1 MKAEMKPLINNRYSV
16 LSLLGDG
23 AQGAVYEVADRMF
36 PDRRIALKLLGRS
49 SPGILL
55 RFEFSR
61 LAQLDHPHLVKVYD
75 LGIITTLEGSLSL
88 SEGTAFFT
96 QELIDGSAADTW
108 SDTLRK
114 KNRDLEIA
122 RVAVAV
128 ARALGLLHGRG
139 LLHKDVKP
147 SNILVSPLGDVIK
160 LIDLGLSERIACLG
174 GLRAGTL
181 GYMAP
186 EVQDGFAQ
194 ERSDLFSLGATMAH
208 MLTGQ
213 RPVHGDLN
221 AGGTP
226 REVTPALWS
235 VVERLMKRR
244 PKDRFSNAGEVVLAL
259 GRAMGSGVL
268 GFDDGQDSG
277 HETHLEILDAAGET
291 EDKHTRASMVRSMEI
306 IGRDKE
312 LESLSAWISTSL
324 AGQDGVPG
332 IAVVQGPTGVGK
344 SRLVRAAAV
353 RCQVRSIEEGIG
365 PPVFIKG
372 ELRELVEA
380 ASRVAGGHLVSEGIE
395 KWLAKGGSENGELSA
410 LDETLLR
417 EMAVLLVGVRQPSIL
432 FLENADL
439 GWGPSL
445 LHWLSEVEAG
455 LACSPLGFIAES
467 ERGDLSSVVT
477 GENEIKTIVLE
488 PLSEEQEYELVAA
501 VMGKPPVRRF
511 VQDLHSY
518 TGGIPLLTEATLA
531 AIVSR
536 RSVDDLD
543 RADLADFD
551 LPGDSERVIAVGL
564 LSSLSEAGGALLKA
578 LAVLKGTTGVDQVI
592 AVSGIADIETLRET
606 VGELERRGISVK
618 GGENDMR
625 LSGFLSREVEEA
637 MSGEERDVYH
647 TAALAFLRGQPGVD
661 PISIARHAV
670 HSSGEKGV
678 PDLIAAAVDR
688 MKKLGDLRGAADQI
702 EILLRLEGER
712 VSSETLLDAA
722 RLLRKVGRYG
732 RAMKIVEPFLKVS
745 GVTGD
750 RARLETGA
758 ALRLSGNPQEA
769 LELLRDLLDAG
780 SPEVRMEA
788 LAISARIELDRGE
801 IESASK
807 LMEGASGGLGIPLE
821 TGLMATAGLVALA
834 RGESG
839 KALEIFESGRALA
852 GKEENSRE
860 QARFLAL
867 AGMVAH
873 GRGSWGEAARRYSEA
888 LCIADGS
895 GDAHGAATYAVNLA
909 AALTELGEMREALSR
924 YRDGLH
930 RLRLVGRAGELVQA
944 GSNYAQLLLRLGD
957 TDGAFRASTNAVED
971 AQKENVSPHVK
982 ALALC
987 VKGDVLVSSRRA
999 AEALDPLM
1007 EAQSILTVGGNP
1019 KELRACCRHLA
1030 WVHLAMGQLDESER
1044 WDREC
1049 EATDEEI
1056 ESSRLERLRFRLEL
1070 AMSGR
1075 GSTLECLD
1083 RLVEELPEPE
1093 NLVGIVHLA
1102 GLTSAAR
1109 GARRLGKRDSAT
1121 ILARLALDTIARI
1134 KAATPALHR
1143 PSRSPTEI
1151 EMKMIL
1157 DENGASVSGRVEGNL
1172 SDKWR
1177 WEKLVRINTR
1187 LNSEL
1192 RISSLLDL
1200 IMDTAL
1206 DVTDAKRGFLLVA
1219 DSKGVLR
1226 VRCARN
1232 IDMDQLGEDRHNY
1245 SRSVAQRAFE
1255 SGEPVVTTDAQED
1268 PEFHSARSVMSL
1280 DLRYIIA
1287 VPLASMGK
1295 VTGTIYVDSR
1305 VGGRFDAARLEILA
1319 ALADQAA
1326 IALTNARLTS
1336 ENQRRQRRIETL
1348 NTQLMDRLKDRE
1360 KDLEETRQNLESR
1373 TEALSSRYRYAD
1385 IIGRSEE
1392 MRAVFRLLD
1401 RITNTDMPVVIG
1413 GESGTGKELVA
1424 KAIHYNGP
1432 RAKNPFVAEN
1442 CAAIPAALLES
1453 ILFGHK
1459 RGAFTGAARDNKGLF
1474 VQANGGTLFLDEI
1487 GNMPLEMQAKLLRVL
1502 QEGEVRPVGGSGTAK
1517 VDVRV
1522 VAASNSDL
1530 AGMVKERRF
1539 REDLFYRLNVVEV
1552 RLPPLRERVQ
1562 DIPLLVQHFV
1572 GKHGGDS
1579 PPSVSRQVIEFLMA
1593 YRWPGN
1599 IRQLENEIMRALVLC
1614 DDVMEIEHL
1623 SGVILEGS
1631 SFSMEDPTDL
1641 AMEKQ
1646 VERLKKR
1653 LIRRALEKTQGKRSK
1668 AAQILGISRYG
1679 LQKMMTRMGM

>member
-1 MKAEMKPLINNRYSV
+1 MKAGEKPLIDNRYSV

-23 AQGAVYEVADRMF
+23 AQGAVFEVADRMF
-36 PDRRIALKLLGRS
+36 PDRRVALKLLGRS

-61 LAQLDHPHLVKVYD
+61 LAQLEHPHLVKVYD
-75 LGIITTLEGSLSL
+75 LGIVSTFEGGLSL

-96 QELIDGSAADTW
+96 QELIEGSAADVW
-108 SDTLRK
+108 SDALRK
-114 KNRDLEIA
+114 KDRDLEIA

-139 LLHKDVKP
+139 LIHKDVKP
-147 SNILVSPLGDVIK
+147 SNILVSPGGDIIK

-186 EVQDGFAQ
+186 EVPDGFAA

-208 MLTGQ
+208 MLTGK
-213 RPVHGDLN
+213 RPVHG
-221 AGGTP
+221 GSPTRSKP
-226 REVTPALWS
+226 PEVSAALWA
-235 VVERLMKRR
+235 VVERLMKRK
-244 PKDRFSNAGEVVLAL
+244 PEERFSNAREVVLAL
-259 GRAMGSGVL
+259 GRAVGSGVL
-268 GFDDGQDSG
+268 GLDGSQSSG
-277 HETHLEILDAAGET
+277 DEIHSEILDAAGET
-291 EDKHTRASMVRSMEI
+291 EDTHTRVSMVRSMEI
-306 IGRDKE
+306 IGRDGD

-324 AGQDGVPG
+324 AGPDGSPG
-332 IAVVQGPTGVGK
+332 IAVVQGPMGVGK

-353 RCQVRSIEEGIG
+353 RCQVRSIEEGID

-372 ELRELVEA
+372 ELGELVEA
-380 ASRVAGGHLVSEGIE
+380 ASRVVPDRMVGGGIGR
-395 KWLAKGGSENGELSA
+395 WLEQSGSGTGELSA
-410 LDETLLR
+410 LDETLIR
-417 EMAVLLVGVRQPSIL
+417 EMAVLLAGIRQPTVF

-445 LHWLSEVEAG
+445 LHWLSEIEAG
-455 LACSPLGFIAES
+455 HERSPLVFIAES
-467 ERGDLSSVVT
+467 ERGDLSSAVT
-477 GENEIKTIVLE
+477 GENEVVTVVLE
-488 PLSEEQEYELVAA
+488 PLREEQECELVAA
-501 VMGKPPVRRF
+501 VMGRPPARRF
-511 VQDLHSY
+511 VKDLHSY

-543 RADLADFD
+543 RGDLADFD
-551 LPGDSERVIAVGL
+551 LPGDSERLIAVGL
-564 LSSLSEAGGALLKA
+564 LSSLSEVGSALLKA
-578 LAVLKGTTGVDQVI
+578 LAVLDEATSVDQVM
-592 AVSGIADIETLRET
+592 AVSGIADMETLHEA

-618 GGENDMR
+618 GGEKDMR
-625 LSGFLSREVEEA
+625 LSGFLSREVAQA
-637 MSGEERDVYH
+637 MPAAEREVYH
-647 TAALAFLRGQPGVD
+647 STALEFARVQPDAD
-661 PISIARHAV
+661 PIGLARHAV
-670 HSSGEKGV
+670 RSTGTKDA
-678 PDLIAAAVDR
+678 PDLVVAAVDR
-688 MKKLGDLRGAADQI
+688 MKELGDLRGAADQI
-702 EILLRLEGER
+702 EVLIDLEGER
-712 VSSETLLDAA
+712 VTSETLLEAA

-732 RAMKIVEPFLKVS
+732 RAMNIVEPLLSAS

-750 RARLETGA
+750 RARLERGA
-758 ALRLSGNPQEA
+758 ALRLSGNPDEA
-769 LELLRDLLDAG
+769 LELLRDLLDSG
-780 SPEVRMEA
+780 SLEVRMEA

-801 IESASK
+801 VESASK
-807 LMEGASGGLGIPLE
+807 LIGDVSQDLKVPLE
-821 TGLMATAGLVALA
+821 TGLVATTGLVALA

-852 GKEENSRE
+852 QREGSSRE

-873 GRGSWGEAARRYSEA
+873 GRGSWGEAAGRYSQA
-888 LCIADGS
+888 LHMADES

-944 GSNYAQLLLRLGD
+944 GANYAQLLLRLGD
-957 TDGAFRASTNAVED
+957 TDGAFRASTNAVKD
-971 AQKENVSPHVK
+971 AEKENVSLRVK

-987 VKGDVLVSSRRA
+987 VEGDVLVSSGRA
-999 AEALDPLM
+999 QDALGPLM
-1007 EAQSILTVGGNP
+1007 EARSTLAAGGNSE
-1019 KELRACCRHLA
+1019 ELRTCCRHLA
-1030 WVHLAMGQLDESER
+1030 WAHLAMGQLEESER

-1056 ESSRLERLRFRLEL
+1056 ETSRLERLRFRLDL

-1075 GSTLECLD
+1075 GSIFECLD

-1093 NLVGIVHLA
+1093 NRVGIAHLA

-1109 GARRLGKRDSAT
+1109 GAQRLGKRNSAI
-1121 ILARLALDTIARI
+1121 ILARLALDTLGRT
-1134 KAATPALHR
+1134 KAVTPALHR
-1143 PSRSPTEI
+1143 PSRSSTEI

-1157 DENGASVSGRVEGNL
+1157 DENGASVSDHVEGSL
-1172 SDKWR
+1172 TDKWR

-1192 RISSLLDL
+1192 RISALLDL

-1206 DVTDAKRGFLLVA
+1206 DVTDARRGFLLVA
-1219 DSKGVLR
+1219 DQKGVLK

-1232 IDMDQLGEDRHNY
+1232 IDKDQLDEDRHNY

-1255 SGEPVVTTDAQED
+1255 TGEPVVTTDAQED
-1268 PEFHSARSVMSL
+1268 PEFHAARSVMSL

-1287 VPLASMGK
+1287 VPLAVMGK

-1305 VGGRFDAARLEILA
+1305 AGGRFDDARLALLR

-1336 ENQRRQRRIETL
+1336 ENQRRQRSIEKL
-1348 NTQLMDRLKDRE
+1348 NTQLMDRLKNQE
-1360 KDLEETRQNLESR
+1360 KDLARTRQDLELR
-1373 TEALSSRYRYAD
+1373 TEALSSRYKYSD
-1385 IIGRSEE
+1385 IIGSSQG

-1432 RAKNPFVAEN
+1432 RAKQPFVAEN

-1474 VQANGGTLFLDEI
+1474 VHANGGTLFLDEI
-1487 GNMPLEMQAKLLRVL
+1487 GNMPLGMQAKLLRVL
-1502 QEGEVRPVGGSGTAK
+1502 QEGEVRPVGGSGTLK

-1522 VAASNSDL
+1522 VAASNTDL
-1530 AGMVKERRF
+1530 GRMVKEQRF

-1552 RLPPLRERVQ
+1552 KLPPLRERMQ
-1562 DIPLLVQHFV
+1562 DIPLLVEHFI
-1572 GKHGGDS
+1572 GKHGGDN
-1579 PPSVSRQVIEFLMA
+1579 PPRVSKQVVEFLMA

-1614 DDVMEIEHL
+1614 DDVMDIEHL
-1623 SGVILEGS
+1623 SEGILEGS

-1641 AMEKQ
+1641 AMDRQ
-1646 VERLKKR
+1646 VEQLKKR
-1653 LIRRALEKTQGKRSK
+1653 LIRRALKKSGGKRSG
-1668 AAQILGISRYG
+1668 AAQILGVSRYG
-1679 LQKMMTRMGM
+1679 LQKMMARMGM